1 MVINIIA
8 TITFGI
14 VALLILY
21 MISYISH
28 IFWDTLQYWSIYILF
43 GKYKSKEEK
52 EHGRKLWI
60 YQLKNAPWL
69 AIGLPHKP
77 KFLNRKKKPKQ

>member
-1 MVINIIA
+1 MMITNIVATVI
-8 TITFGI
+8 FVI

-21 MISYISH
+21 MISYLSH
-28 IFWDTLQYWSIYILF
+28 IFWDTIQYWSIYILF

-52 EHGRKLWI
+52 ARGRNLWL

-69 AIGLPHKP
+69 AIGLPHKQ
-77 KFLNRKKKPKQ
+77 KFLDKNKNSK